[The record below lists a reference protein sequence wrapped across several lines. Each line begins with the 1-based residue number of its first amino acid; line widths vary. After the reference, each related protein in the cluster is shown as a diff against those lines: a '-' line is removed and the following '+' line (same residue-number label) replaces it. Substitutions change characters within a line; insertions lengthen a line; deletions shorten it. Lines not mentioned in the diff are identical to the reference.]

1 MGQSMLLLSSSPTFT
16 VRYDQFMFVCT
27 ALLPCLLTSSAYA
40 IINAQYQVDLF
51 KNLSEFC
58 KQCRNIWGAT
68 RDLAHTMFRKY
79 TRQHNKGVYVGFIKP
94 SKCQMGGELISLLH
108 LLRLKDALRSTINSK
123 EFLDLNNFK
132 EECCVLNNDNFWMY
146 LFLMCRVLYAPMRV
160 LRLADQQTASMDK
173 LYFYVL
179 QTDRILLKLLPDCKK
194 KSTEL
199 LRDASL
205 SHFMTGCDT
214 DIDWGS
220 NKEDVDDE
228 DDDVGLQE
236 SDDDDSSLEID
247 DKEDSRDDDDNTLR
261 DFNHP
266 AQVSLCAFLNLLIS
280 FLLPKL
286 P

>member
-27 ALLPCLLTSSAYA
+27 ALLPCLLTSSADA

-58 KQCRNIWGAT
+58 KQCRNIWGAM

-108 LLRLKDALRSTINSK
+108 LLRLKDTLRSTINSK
-123 EFLDLNNFK
+123 EFLDLKIFK
-132 EECCVLNNDNFWMY
+132 LECCVLNNEKFWMY
-146 LFLMCRVLYAPMRV
+146 LFLMCHVLYAPMRV
-160 LRLADQQTASMDK
+160 LRLADQQMASLDK

-194 KSTEL
+194 
-199 LRDASL
+199 
-205 SHFMTGCDT
+205 
-214 DIDWGS
+214 
-220 NKEDVDDE
+220 
-228 DDDVGLQE
+228 
-236 SDDDDSSLEID
+236 EIN
-247 DKEDSRDDDDNTLR
+247 RIT
-261 DFNHP
+261 
-266 AQVSLCAFLNLLIS
+266 
-280 FLLPKL
+280 
-286 P
+286 

>member
-1 MGQSMLLLSSSPTFT
+1 
-16 VRYDQFMFVCT
+16 
-27 ALLPCLLTSSAYA
+27 
-40 IINAQYQVDLF
+40 
-51 KNLSEFC
+51 
-58 KQCRNIWGAT
+58 
-68 RDLAHTMFRKY
+68 MFRKY
-79 TRQHNKGVYVGFIKP
+79 TRKHNKGIYVGFIKP
-94 SKCQMGGELISLLH
+94 SECRMGGELISLLR

-179 QTDRILLKLLPDCKK
+179 QTDRMLIKWLPDCKK

-199 LRDASL
+199 LRDTSL
-205 SHFMTGCDT
+205 GQVMTNCDA

-220 NKEDVDDE
+220 NKEEIVDNEDNDE
-228 DDDVGLQE
+228 G

-247 DKEDSRDDDDNTLR
+247 DNKAIEDDDTELF
-261 DFNHP
+261 DFSRP
-266 AQVSLCAFLNLLIS
+266 SQVSLCACDCQLLPLNLLIS
-280 FLLPKL
+280 FLVVTKVTLICL
-286 P
+286 STGETD